1 MWSQKL
7 LSTLAAATML
17 AAVGCDGQAGH
28 TATQKPS
35 GQPAVQQL
43 GNVGTFSAVSTKV
56 SYPAHIA
63 IAADGTVFTADVG
76 ANLVFGVKDGV
87 RTVEISNLAKPL
99 GIAVAGN
106 LLYVGVQGRGTVEVY
121 DLTAKKAVQVLNAKF
136 KMPNSIAVASDG
148 TVYVADSLA
157 NNVQVF
163 GKDGAAVTELT
174 GFNFPAAVA
183 VNDANVVVGD
193 QGNHRVVV
201 FGRDNKLVKAF
212 GQAVDEKITAVQ
224 DFKGRFTRIQDI
236 ALKGNDVLVL
246 DSYHAHVQQLG
257 LDGVSKGFMGRAG
270 LGLAL
275 GIGIDSAGNLL
286 ASDPQNK
293 RLVAI
298 PQELR

>member
-1 MWSQKL
+1 MSSKRTIL
-7 LSTLAAATML
+7 TLAAAAVL
-17 AAVGCDGQAGH
+17 AATGCDGQAGH
-28 TATQKPS
+28 TAAKPA
-35 GQPAVQQL
+35 GQPAVGQL

-63 IAADGTVFTADVG
+63 VAADGTVFTADVG
-76 ANLVFGVKDGV
+76 AGLVFGVKDGV
-87 RTVEISNLAKPL
+87 RTVEITNIAKPL
-99 GIAVAGN
+99 GLAVAGN
-106 LLYVGVQGRGTVEVY
+106 LLYVGSQGRGTVEVY
-121 DLTAKKAVQVLNAKF
+121 DLAAKKAVQVLQAKF
-136 KMPNSIAVASDG
+136 KMPNSIAVAPDG

-157 NNVQVF
+157 NNVQLF
-163 GKDGAAVTELT
+163 SKDGAAVSELT

-183 VNDANVVVGD
+183 VNDSVVVVGD

-201 FGRDNKLVKAF
+201 FSRDNKLIKAF
-212 GQAVDEKITAVQ
+212 GAAVDEKITKVQ
-224 DFKGRFTRIQDI
+224 DYKGRFTRIQDI

-246 DSYHAHVQQLG
+246 DSYHAHVQVLS
-257 LDGVSKGFMGRAG
+257 LDGESKGFMGRAG

-275 GIGIDSAGNLL
+275 GIAMDSTGNLL